1 MRDRWHYPR
10 QLNGIGASL
19 RLDTPRPENSAL
31 SGLKQF
37 RTPGVSSPRDAAN
50 PVQCCL
56 RAIPPIPHKCN
67 WPFYIY
73 TPFNEGGTHNYSSAL
88 SELTAHIIW
97 TISCGAKR
105 RCPRQQLQG
114 VADSSWRSGGQRPVA
129 FPFIT
134 GRTGASH
141 RDISVLLQLP
151 GQHQPTHPTELS
163 SKNGNMR
170 GRVIHCLAV
179 PGVPSGGGSCLR
191 FLRTWPARGAYRR
204 IRPVFL
210 PASAPYRP
218 GCGRAF

>member
-1 MRDRWHYPR
+1 MGDGWHCPR

-50 PVQCCL
+50 PVQCCP
-56 RAIPPIPHKCN
+56 RAIPPLPHKCN

-129 FPFIT
+129 LLFMT
-134 GRTGASH
+134 GR
-141 RDISVLLQLP
+141 IQLP
-151 GQHQPTHPTELS
+151 VFIGITFNASVELTAHIIGQFPVGL
-163 SKNGNMR
+163 NG
-170 GRVIHCLAV
+170 V
-179 PGVPSGGGSCLR
+179 
-191 FLRTWPARGAYRR
+191 ARGNNCRGLLIALGEAE
-204 IRPVFL
+204 V
-210 PASAPYRP
+210 SALWLCRLSQGAPE
-218 GCGRAF
+218 RAIEISAFSCSCKGNAV